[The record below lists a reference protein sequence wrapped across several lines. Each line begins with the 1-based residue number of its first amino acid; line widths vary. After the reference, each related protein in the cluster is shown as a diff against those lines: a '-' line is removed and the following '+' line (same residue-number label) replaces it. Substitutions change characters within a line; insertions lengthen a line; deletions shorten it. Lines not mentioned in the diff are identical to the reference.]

1 MSTPQEVTIKLDEPT
16 SALFAEYQA
25 YTRVSPEHYLQQ
37 LLEKTLPTLKAMV
50 DALREAGEDEQAVM
64 ELFGKKMAE
73 SLLRQQA
80 ARGGVEGMSPPATPL
95 SPKGD

>member
-1 MSTPQEVTIKLDEPT
+1 MPKQQEVTIRLDEAT

-37 LLEKTLPTLKAMV
+37 LLEKTLPTLEAMV
-50 DALREAGEDEQAVM
+50 GALREAGEDEQAVM

-80 ARGGVEGMSPPATPL
+80 ARS
-95 SPKGD
+95 

>member
-1 MSTPQEVTIKLDEPT
+1 MSKQKEVTIRLDETT
-16 SALFAEYQA
+16 STLFAEYEA

-37 LLEKTLPTLKAMV
+37 LLEKTLPTLEAMV
-50 DALREAGEDEQAVM
+50 GALREAEGDEQAVM

-80 ARGGVEGMSPPATPL
+80 AGA
-95 SPKGD
+95 